1 MIMSVQESAGVSERL
16 GWEVGSTQRF
26 CRGWTIK
33 LDSGNDL
40 EVASVR
46 SVTSRTKCASVTAVH
61 PLYGGG

>member
-1 MIMSVQESAGVSERL
+1 MSVQESAGVSERL
-16 GWEVGSTQRF
+16 GWEVGSTHRF

-61 PLYGGG
+61 LLYGGG